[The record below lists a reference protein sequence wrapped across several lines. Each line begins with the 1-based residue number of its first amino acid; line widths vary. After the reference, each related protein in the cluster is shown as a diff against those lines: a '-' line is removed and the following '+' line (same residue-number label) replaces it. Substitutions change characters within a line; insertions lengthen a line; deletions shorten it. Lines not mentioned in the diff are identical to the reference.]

1 MLKEKRNTS
10 KYVKKVPQKY
20 LEKEVS
26 AKKLQKCMSKK
37 KDENWPNSERNWK
50 RQPLLSSN
58 KKEKYEWKKWKL
70 NFRKIK

>member
-1 MLKEKRNTS
+1 MAIRVMLKEKRNTS

-37 KDENWPNSERNWK
+37 KMKIDQILSEIESDNH
-50 RQPLLSSN
+50 
-58 KKEKYEWKKWKL
+58 Y
-70 NFRKIK
+70 